1 MQFTLRQAAE
11 WSGKSK
17 STIQRALKKGDLSGG
32 RNKDGSYAID
42 ASELSRV
49 FSVPAMGQSDEL
61 ERHPKW
67 DSAEV
72 LELKVQMLEDQL
84 NREREHV
91 TDLQQRLNR
100 SEDRVSALIA
110 APTPVSSKATFWNRL
125 WGKS

>member
-17 STIQRALKKGDLSGG
+17 STIQRAIKKGSLSAV
-32 RNKDGSYAID
+32 RNSDGSYSID

-49 FSVPAMGQSDEL
+49 FSVPALDHSNGS
-61 ERHPKW
+61 ERHPRG
-67 DSAEV
+67 DSAEL

-84 NREREHV
+84 SREREHV

-110 APTPVSSKATFWNRL
+110 PPTLAQSRATFWNRL
-125 WGKS
+125 RGKA